1 MRVKIL
7 ALLVLFTCSAFAQGG
22 SNSVYSQ
29 FGLGMLYPH
38 QFGQSFGMGNTGI
51 AMNSSTNLN
60 LFNPASL
67 GNLKY
72 VTFDVNAVS
81 NSVSA
86 KDGVNDPASYTDAS
100 LGTIGVGVP
109 LLKGW
114 GAMAGLTPFAS
125 MGYRVKRTSTDPI
138 LGTVND
144 YYHGAGGLNT
154 VFIGTGYQ
162 YRNFSVGGKMNYVF
176 GTILREKL
184 RALDTTFTN
193 SYVENQYGFSNL
205 TFDFGAQYQL
215 PVNDNLSFTLGAV
228 YGLQQMMNVSSAELQ
243 VSTSQNVLIDVL
255 YSGNIKNVVV
265 DNSGSPDRITVKY
278 PSYFGAGLTMNYKEK
293 VIVTADYKQQE
304 WSNMGLI
311 NGASAAL
318 GRSINVGAQYVP
330 NAGAVGNENYQKRVA
345 YRCGLR
351 YGTLPL
357 MVNGS
362 AINDFGLSLGM
373 GFPLRK
379 LKFERELFGSY
390 INLGFEI
397 GRRGSLSNGL
407 VQEDYYKFNLGFTF
421 NDKWFI
427 KRKLD

>member
-193 SYVENQYGFSNL
+193 SYVENQY
-205 TFDFGAQYQL
+205 
-215 PVNDNLSFTLGAV
+215 
-228 YGLQQMMNVSSAELQ
+228 
-243 VSTSQNVLIDVL
+243 
-255 YSGNIKNVVV
+255 
-265 DNSGSPDRITVKY
+265 
-278 PSYFGAGLTMNYKEK
+278 
-293 VIVTADYKQQE
+293 
-304 WSNMGLI
+304 
-311 NGASAAL
+311 
-318 GRSINVGAQYVP
+318 
-330 NAGAVGNENYQKRVA
+330 
-345 YRCGLR
+345 
-351 YGTLPL
+351 
-357 MVNGS
+357 
-362 AINDFGLSLGM
+362 
-373 GFPLRK
+373 
-379 LKFERELFGSY
+379 
-390 INLGFEI
+390 
-397 GRRGSLSNGL
+397 
-407 VQEDYYKFNLGFTF
+407 
-421 NDKWFI
+421 
-427 KRKLD
+427 